1 MHTIAI
7 EWMVGKQPLVSMVL
21 RWFLVWQTIG
31 TNGFA
36 MVFGL
41 ATIGSNGFRWFCS
54 PATIGPNGF
63 SMVSNGS

>member
-21 RWFLVWQTIG
+21 WWFLVRQTID

-41 ATIGSNGFRWFCS
+41 TTIGTNGFQWFCS
-54 PATIGPNGF
+54 PATIGLDGF
-63 SMVSNGS
+63 SMVFNGS

>member
-31 TNGFA
+31 TNGSA

-41 ATIGSNGFRWFCS
+41 ATIGTS
-54 PATIGPNGF
+54 GF
-63 SMVSNGS
+63 SMVF

>member
-31 TNGFA
+31 
-36 MVFGL
+36 
-41 ATIGSNGFRWFCS
+41 SNGFKMVLILVPMDFQWFCS
-54 PATIGPNGF
+54 PATIGPDGF
-63 SMVSNGS
+63 AMVSNGS

>member
-21 RWFLVWQTIG
+21 RWFLVWQTIN

-36 MVFGL
+36 LVFGL
-41 ATIGSNGFRWFCS
+41 ATIGY
-54 PATIGPNGF
+54 NGF
-63 SMVSNGS
+63 SMVL